1 MATDTES
8 YGEAFNA
15 AVAAELRA
23 ARSRQRI
30 SYPTLVEATGIPR
43 NTLLRYLNGQRD
55 IPMPAF
61 GRIAR
66 ALNLSPGDVLD
77 SVDAE
82 LRKQQG

>member
-1 MATDTES
+1 MAPDADE
-8 YGEAFNA
+8 YGYAFSQ

-23 ARSRQRI
+23 ARARLQV
-30 SYPTLVEATGIPR
+30 SYPALVESTGIPR

-66 ALNLSPGDVLD
+66 ALSLNPTQVLD
-77 SVDAE
+77 AIQLE
-82 LRKQQG
+82 LGE